1 MRNFESIRR
10 HLKAAQFHL
19 TEHDV
24 DVLCIELSLEHGTRH
39 QAIFLS
45 ELDDDDGRPYL
56 RVSTAVAP
64 ITGLDA
70 KKALIFNWQSRVGY
84 LAIGDLDGVPH
95 LQLCENRPYEGLD
108 AAEIDRLVLEI
119 GGPGDRKERHP
130 LAGGHFFLL
139 LEVPSPNPH
148 PVLGDAD
155 HKIHLP
161 SLV

>member
-1 MRNFESIRR
+1 MRNFDSIRR
-10 HLKAAQFHL
+10 HLQAAKFHM

-24 DVLCIELSLEHGTRH
+24 DVVCIELSLEHGTRH

-95 LQLCENRPYEGLD
+95 LQLCENRPYDGLNP
-108 AAEIDRLVLEI
+108 AEVDRLVLEI
-119 GGPGDRKERHP
+119 GGLGDRMERM
-130 LAGGHFFLL
+130 LSAGGDLF
-139 LEVPSPNPH
+139 
-148 PVLGDAD
+148 
-155 HKIHLP
+155 
-161 SLV
+161 